1 MEGELKPVDVEPQP
15 QPQPQDAQRASL
27 LKVGATKSDNLAGN
41 QAIWES
47 SNLTIQESSNL
58 AMRVQ

>member
-1 MEGELKPVDVEPQP
+1 MEGELKPVDVEPQL
-15 QPQPQDAQRASL
+15 QPKDAQRASL

>member
-1 MEGELKPVDVEPQP
+1 MLREGW
-15 QPQPQDAQRASL
+15 L
-27 LKVGATKSDNLAGN
+27 LKVGATKSDNLAAN

-47 SNLTIQESSNL
+47 SNLTIQESNNL